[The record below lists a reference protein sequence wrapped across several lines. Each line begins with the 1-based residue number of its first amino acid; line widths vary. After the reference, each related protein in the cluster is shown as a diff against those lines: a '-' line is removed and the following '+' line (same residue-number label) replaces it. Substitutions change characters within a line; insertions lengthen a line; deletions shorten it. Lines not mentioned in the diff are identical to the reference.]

1 MKELTWKAMR
11 QAEARASLESREN
24 ALKARQDELAARE
37 RGLIDKE
44 RKLEKAKS
52 EYHVLYAELK
62 KRKKVSMTERLRIC
76 SQIERATDEGVRG
89 R

>member
-1 MKELTWKAMR
+1 MR

-24 ALKARQDELAARE
+24 ALKARQDELASRE

>member
-1 MKELTWKAMR
+1 MAVR

>member
-1 MKELTWKAMR
+1 MR
-11 QAEARASLESREN
+11 QADARASLESREN

-89 R
+89 W

>member
-1 MKELTWKAMR
+1 VKELTWKAMR

>member
-1 MKELTWKAMR
+1 MR

-62 KRKKVSMTERLRIC
+62 KRKKVSITERLRIC
-76 SQIERATDEGVRG
+76 SQIERAADEGVRG
-89 R
+89 W

>member
-1 MKELTWKAMR
+1 MKKLTWMAAR

-62 KRKKVSMTERLRIC
+62 KRKKV
-76 SQIERATDEGVRG
+76 RAGGKD
-89 R
+89 

>member
-1 MKELTWKAMR
+1 MR

-24 ALKARQDELAARE
+24 ALKARQDELAALE